1 MSDAL
6 LANTGREEA
15 LSRVYLYS
23 VAAGAGYA
31 VAVMDFDRDG
41 VDAQIK
47 AGGNMRPCLDVQLKA
62 TVNLGEQVDG
72 SFRFPLKRRNYDL
85 LRVLTMVPRI
95 LVVLDLPRD
104 ESMWLSITAEEL
116 ILRRCAFW
124 ASLAGLPDT
133 GNKESVTVSIQAN
146 NLFDVGGLKALM
158 EQSRTGVIT

>member
-6 LANTGREEA
+6 LANADREEA

-31 VAVMDFDRDG
+31 VATMDFDRDG

-62 TVNLGEQVDG
+62 TVDLGEQVNG
-72 SFRFPLKRRNYDL
+72 VFRYPLKSRNYNL
-85 LRVLTMVPRI
+85 LRVSTMVPRI
-95 LVVLDLPRD
+95 LVVLCLPRD
-104 ESMWLSITAEEL
+104 ETMWLTISADEL

-133 GNKESVTVSIQAN
+133 DNKESVTVSIQAN

-158 EQSRTGVIT
+158 EQSRTGAIT